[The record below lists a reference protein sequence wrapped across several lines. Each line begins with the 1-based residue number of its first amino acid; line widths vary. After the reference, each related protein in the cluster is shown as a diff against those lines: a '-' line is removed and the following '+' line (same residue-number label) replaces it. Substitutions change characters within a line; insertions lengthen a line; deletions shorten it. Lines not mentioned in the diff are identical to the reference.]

1 MCGYLNVVW
10 KVTGRE
16 RENPA
21 CVTRVKRG
29 ERERY
34 GVCVCYLLWVPT
46 FGYHEKRVVVFYL
59 KLRRRET

>member
-29 ERERY
+29 ERERC
-34 GVCVCYLLWVPT
+34 GVCVLPTVGTYFWVP
-46 FGYHEKRVVVFYL
+46 
-59 KLRRRET
+59 